1 MELDGTQQ
9 AQSLGDTPSS
19 DGADDAAAP
28 ARQSG
33 LVHPRRT
40 RRLLLIAIVAGAG
53 LFAFLGPAGAAEQI
67 DHALFVSPNGGC
79 GGG

>member
-1 MELDGTQQ
+1 VELDATQQ
-9 AQSLGDTPSS
+9 DQPLGDAPTG
-19 DGADDAAAP
+19 DGANDPAAP
-28 ARQSG
+28 ALQIEP
-33 LVHPRRT
+33 VHARRT
-40 RRLLLIAIVAGAG
+40 RRLLLIVVVVGAG